1 MVQTMPRAVY
11 AEWDED
17 DVADWID
24 ERPARRLRRKSLPWL
39 RMVLL
44 STCTIAGLVY
54 AALEQEPNSKP
65 AERRKAVPSSVLVAP
80 APAWTSLPSS
90 PSVYAL
96 AGISGPVASEVREHA
111 DGAREDALTVG
122 RFGDFRY
129 AQLALVQGPAEP
141 PGSFYIDTVR
151 RAARSGLAVAHL
163 GQSRMIAT
171 KFGPM
176 EAAPMTLSNKGEQS
190 CLAFRFSDRA
200 AVFGF
205 QGWLCG
211 SAAPEDGQLAC
222 FIDGIALT
230 GGTNPSLKAV
240 FAQAERS
247 RGESCGPGARTL
259 GTVRPPARP

>member
-1 MVQTMPRAVY
+1 MPRAVY

-17 DVADWID
+17 DVTDWVD
-24 ERPARRLRRKSLPWL
+24 ERPSRRLRRKSLPWL
-39 RMVLL
+39 RMVLI

-54 AALEQEPNSKP
+54 VALEQEQNVTP
-65 AERRKAVPSSVLVAP
+65 AERRRAVPSSVLVAP
-80 APAWTSLPSS
+80 APAWKALPSS

-96 AGISGPVASEVREHA
+96 AGISGPVVSEAREHA
-111 DGAREDALTVG
+111 DGAREDTLTVG

-129 AQLALVQGPAEP
+129 AQLALVQGPAES

-171 KFGPM
+171 KFGSM
-176 EAAPMTLSNKGEQS
+176 EAAPMTLANKGEQS
-190 CLAFRFSDRA
+190 CLAFRFSDPA
-200 AVFGF
+200 AMFGF

-211 SAAPEDGQLAC
+211 STAPDDGPLAC

-230 GGTNPSLKAV
+230 GSSNPSLKAV
-240 FAQAERS
+240 FAQAERG
-247 RGESCGPGARTL
+247 RADPCGPGARTAP
-259 GTVRPPARP
+259 GAVRPPARP